1 MNLTLRN
8 RNLYI
13 FIIKLL
19 GMNIKHSKYKN
30 TGILFELL
38 VRQITSDTLSG
49 KNSKATNLLKKYFVK
64 TELGRE
70 YKLYETLTKHKNL
83 TEGKAEVVITSVIE
97 SSKNLNR
104 SALKRQKYNLINE
117 IQKYYN
123 LDEFFKTKLPN
134 YKTHAALY
142 TLIEVYNSEN
152 LSNPDQIITNKLA
165 ILEGL
170 TTKSINKQ
178 KVEDD
183 LMIEFQSYDKDLRIL
198 TYKVMLEKF
207 NGKYASLN
215 DNQKIVLKEF
225 INSVDSTPKLRDFY
239 NSKVE
244 NIKEELNKLSKKV
257 TSKATQIKLNEITN
271 LLSPLNKT
279 SKVDNDNLVN
289 LLQYYE
295 LLEELTNIHE

>member
-1 MNLTLRN
+1 
-8 RNLYI
+8 
-13 FIIKLL
+13 
-19 GMNIKHSKYKN
+19 MNIKHSKYKN

-170 TTKSINKQ
+170 TTKNINKQ

-271 LLSPLNKT
+271 LLSPLSKT

-295 LLEELTNIHE
+295 LLEELTNIHG